1 MPTFDDI
8 KKENEGVIV
17 TVLKVDHDKKVQ
29 LSHVWTID
37 RLGKETSDYVTSFS
51 NMYDCPSLT
60 SCAKGFNKLKEAADY
75 YDMLLEEMK

>member
-29 LSHVWTID
+29 LSHVWTVD
-37 RLGKETSDYVTSFS
+37 RRGMETSDYVASFS
-51 NMYDCPSLT
+51 NMYDCPGLT
-60 SCAKGFNKLKEAADY
+60 SCSKGFNKLKDAADY
-75 YDMLLEEMK
+75 YDMLIEEMR